1 MKQQILD
8 ILSKSTSNGMKAE
21 EIMEL
26 INGTMAK

>member
-8 ILSKSTSNGMKAE
+8 ILDKSTSNGMKAE

-26 INGTMAK
+26 INETMAK

>member
-8 ILSKSTSNGMKAE
+8 ILDKSTSNGMKAE

-26 INGTMAK
+26 INGE

>member
-8 ILSKSTSNGMKAE
+8 ILDKSTSNGMKAK

-26 INGTMAK
+26 INGK